1 VRSKPGREGFDLMSV
16 SSIPL
21 IMRRQSDHSIESE
34 DDELNT
40 DIQSLLE
47 GRTCCDKL

>member
-1 VRSKPGREGFDLMSV
+1 M
-16 SSIPL
+16 
-21 IMRRQSDHSIESE
+21 MRRQSDHNAESE

-40 DIQSLLE
+40 DIPSLVE